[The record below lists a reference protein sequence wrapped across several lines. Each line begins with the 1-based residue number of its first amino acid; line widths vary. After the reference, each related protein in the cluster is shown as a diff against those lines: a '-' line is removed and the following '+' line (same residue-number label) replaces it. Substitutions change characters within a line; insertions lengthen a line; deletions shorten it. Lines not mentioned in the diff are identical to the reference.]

1 MLDKESSDEAFAL
14 ENTLLVEESFEKDVV
29 AKTGLID
36 DSVILGNVFNNE
48 VMVKDNKTE
57 AAVVDT
63 NKNLDKLEA

>member
-1 MLDKESSDEAFAL
+1 M
-14 ENTLLVEESFEKDVV
+14 
-29 AKTGLID
+29 AKKGLID